1 MMIRLF
7 DLIISVIGMIVLFPL
22 LLVIS
27 VFIVLESEGG
37 VLFQQERVGKN
48 GIIFRIIKFRTMV
61 PDQSDNRLLTTVN
74 DQRITR
80 TGKFLRAYKL
90 DELPQLFNVIAGD
103 MSIVGPRPEVP
114 VYVKCYTEEQKQ
126 ILTIK
131 PGITDLASI
140 EFSNEGEILAEA
152 ENPERYYVEKIMPR
166 KIKLNMVYLKDRTI
180 NNYFKIIFAT
190 IKLMFR

>member
-1 MMIRLF
+1 MIRLF